1 MAKGGGSPA
10 ASPIDTVKPLV
21 KPRESAKLTW
31 NSKPRREP
39 NPRDLEFQ
47 PAEVV
52 FPNRAAGQTEQLVPR
67 TPEGEVDDSRLNR
80 LIWGDNLLTMQ
91 ALLSQ
96 GYEGKVDLVYIDP
109 PFLTSEDYHFRL
121 SLPGYGDVTK
131 LPSLLERLAYRDTWD
146 GGIDSYLDMLFP
158 RLQLIRRLL
167 SGKGS
172 LYLHIGSNICHDV
185 RALLDE
191 VFGRERFLNE
201 VIWKRT
207 SAHNDPGKF
216 GKIHDVL
223 LLYTR
228 SGEYIWNQQY
238 GEFDEEY
245 IQSFYCFVESPS
257 GEVKRLRPAESPPQG
272 WRRFSSS
279 DFQSPHPRP
288 NLMYEYRGFKPPRNG
303 WKVSREQMEK
313 LDAEGRLL
321 LPDNPEG
328 QIRRKTY
335 LDEREGRPLQDIW
348 DDIPPIQSQALERVG
363 YPTQKPEALLE
374 RIILS
379 SSDPQSMIADFF
391 SGSGTTVAVADRLG
405 RRWIGADF
413 SKVAIQVTR
422 TRLVDQKASPFVVE
436 NIGNYQR
443 ELIYKEGGNIALMQR
458 IVMKLYGA
466 EPHPAHTDLGVLHDG
481 GKRTLVYV
489 GYPDRPLTAKK
500 TAELVKTARS
510 LDGEGYDKLVL
521 LAWDYEYNYDE
532 GIEVR
537 RKGFGV
543 QIEPRLIPPSIYEY
557 LRKSKNEDD
566 LIEKF
571 AKKIQ
576 FGAKP
581 YLKIAAP
588 KVSDRGGGEY
598 NVVVAIERYVLS
610 EIPVEDQDDRTA
622 LQKLS
627 AGDGFAALIDYWA
640 VDWDYDGKTFR
651 SRWQDFRSGEKEGRP
666 ITTRANTT
674 FTESRRFDVA
684 VRVVDVFGNDA
695 TATTSVDLR

>member
-1 MAKGGGSPA
+1 MAKGGGTV
-10 ASPIDTVKPLV
+10 ASGENGTVVPLV
-21 KPRESAKLTW
+21 KPRESARLVW

-67 TPEGEVDDSRLNR
+67 TAEGEVDDSKLNR

-96 GYEGKVDLVYIDP
+96 GYEGKIDLIYIDP

-146 GGIDSYLDMLFP
+146 GGIESYLDMLFP

-167 SGKGS
+167 SDRGS
-172 LYLHIGSNICHDV
+172 LYLHIGSNISHYV
-185 RALLDE
+185 RCLLDE
-191 VFGRERFLNE
+191 VFGQERFVNE
-201 VIWKRT
+201 IIWKRT
-207 SAHNDPGKF
+207 SAHSDSSTCGNA
-216 GKIHDVL
+216 HDTL
-223 LLYTR
+223 LLYSKRGNGYTWNR
-228 SGEYIWNQQY
+228 QYQSYEQGYIESHYGKKDSDGRHFGDFDLTAKGLSGGGYQYEWKGVTDNWRCPIETMQDYESQGRIYYTKQGRPRYKRYI
-238 GEFDEEY
+238 DEM
-245 IQSFYCFVESPS
+245 P
-257 GEVKRLRPAESPPQG
+257 G
-272 WRRFSSS
+272 
-279 DFQSPHPRP
+279 
-288 NLMYEYRGFKPPRNG
+288 M
-303 WKVSREQMEK
+303 
-313 LDAEGRLL
+313 
-321 LPDNPEG
+321 
-328 QIRRKTY
+328 
-335 LDEREGRPLQDIW
+335 PLQDVW
-348 DDIPPIQSQALERVG
+348 TDIPPLNSQAKERLG
-363 YPTQKPEALLE
+363 FDTQKPEALLE
-374 RIILS
+374 RIITAS
-379 SSDPQSMIADFF
+379 SREGDIIADFF
-391 SGSGTTVAVADRLG
+391 SGSGTAVAVADRLG
-405 RRWIGADF
+405 RHWIGSDF

-422 TRLVDQKASPFVVE
+422 TRLVEQRSSPFVIE

-443 ELIYKEGGNIALMQR
+443 ELIYKEGGKIALMQR

-466 EPHPAHTDLGVLHDG
+466 EPHPAHTDLGILHGG

-500 TAELVKTARS
+500 TADLVKIARS

-543 QIEPRLIPPSIYEY
+543 QVEPRLIPPSIYEY
-557 LRKSKNEDD
+557 LRKSRNEDD

-581 YLKIAAP
+581 YLKITAP
-588 KVSDRGGGEY
+588 KVTDRGGGEH
-598 NVVVAIERYVLS
+598 NVVVTIERYVLS
-610 EIPVEDQDDRTA
+610 EVPVEDEEDQIK

-651 SRWQDFRSGEKEGRP
+651 SRWQDFRSDEKEGRP

-674 FTESRRFDVA
+674 LTESRRFDIA

>member
-1 MAKGGGSPA
+1 MAKGEGSATPA
-10 ASPIDTVKPLV
+10 QSETVTPIVR
-21 KPRESAKLTW
+21 PRESAKLVW

-52 FPNRAAGQTEQLVPR
+52 FPNRAAGQVEQLVPR
-67 TPEGEVDDSRLNR
+67 TPEGEVDYNKLNR
-80 LIWGDNLLTMQ
+80 LVWGDNLLTMQ

-96 GYEGKVDLVYIDP
+96 GYEGKIDLVYIDP

-158 RLQLIRRLL
+158 RLQLIRKLL
-167 SGKGS
+167 SDKGS
-172 LYLHIGSNICHDV
+172 VYLHIGANVSHDV

-191 VFGRERFLNE
+191 VFGRERFSNE
-201 VIWKRT
+201 LIWKRT
-207 SAHNDPGKF
+207 SAHTGEGTVKRF
-216 GKIHDVL
+216 GAVHESI
-223 LLYTR
+223 LLYSKTDNPIFNPQYVEYDKEYVEKFYR
-228 SGEYIWNQQY
+228 FQDPNGRRYRLSDLTAAGIRHGET
-238 GEFDEEY
+238 GK
-245 IQSFYCFVESPS
+245 S
-257 GEVKRLRPAESPPQG
+257 
-272 WRRFSSS
+272 WRGVDPNRAGRHWA
-279 DFQSPHPRP
+279 HP
-288 NLMYEYRGFKPPRNG
+288 
-303 WKVSREQMEK
+303 VSRLEELAK
-313 LDAEGRLL
+313 EGRIYF
-321 LPDNPEG
+321 PDKVGGVPSYK
-328 QIRRKTY
+328 RY
-335 LDEREGRPLQDIW
+335 LDEMKGQLLQDLW
-348 DDIPPIQSQALERVG
+348 DDIPPIQAQASERVG

-374 RIILS
+374 RIVLS
-379 SSDPQSMIADFF
+379 SSGPQSIIADFF
-391 SGSGTTVAVADRLG
+391 SGSGTTAAVADRLG
-405 RRWIGADF
+405 RHWIATDF

-422 TRLVDQKASPFVVE
+422 ARLVEQQASPFVIE

-443 ELIYKEGGNIALMQR
+443 ELIYREGGNIALMQR

-466 EPHPAHTDLGVLHDG
+466 EPHPAHTDLGVLQDG
-481 GKRTLVYV
+481 GKRILVYV

-500 TAELVKTARS
+500 TAELVKIARS
-510 LDGEGYDKLVL
+510 LDGEGYDRIVL

-543 QIEPRLIPPSIYEY
+543 QVEPRLIPPSIYEY

-566 LIEKF
+566 LVEKF

-581 YLKIAAP
+581 YLKLTVP
-588 KVSDRGGGEY
+588 KVTDRGGGEH

-610 EIPVEDQDDRTA
+610 EIPVEDDRDRIE

-627 AGDGFAALIDYWA
+627 AGDGFSALIDYWA

-651 SRWQDFRSGEKEGRP
+651 SRWQDFRSDEKEGRP

-674 FTESRRFDVA
+674 LTESRRFDIA